1 MKKILLSI
9 IAILFF
15 TAANADVKGQALS
28 KASEKISS
36 TIGNLIPGE
45 GLTEVDIIFKD
56 NAQGKGNYE
65 YSILGV
71 RDILSKENTN
81 LFTQFSLH
89 NQDVNGDKRAIG
101 NLGIGYRFLNSDQS
115 MMFGANTFYDQDLSE
130 KHKRVGFGLEAS
142 AAMLDFNFNEYRKA
156 TNVKVISGT
165 AEQALSG
172 RDINLT
178 SQIPYMPWAAFNYN
192 SYYFEAEKAAQDL
205 KGDIY
210 SLEMDLNPSLGFD
223 LSKDNSSV
231 NGADDVW
238 SYKLTF
244 VYPPKDDKPTLLDGV
259 IAPDMFV
266 KQNMKSKLKDKVRR
280 ENNIVIETQG
290 TLIITK
296 G

>member
-1 MKKILLSI
+1 MKKILILIITLFISSVSI
-9 IAILFF
+9 
-15 TAANADVKGQALS
+15 ADVKSLALN

-36 TIGNLIPGE
+36 TIGKLIPGE
-45 GLTEVDIIFKD
+45 GLTEVDITLRD
-56 NAQGKGNYE
+56 NAQGNGNYE

-89 NQDVNGDKRAIG
+89 NQEINSDQRAIG
-101 NLGIGYRFLNSDQS
+101 NLGVGYRFLNSDQS
-115 MMFGANTFYDQDLSE
+115 MMFGVNTFYDQDLSE

-142 AAMLDFNFNEYRKA
+142 AAMLDFNFNEYQKV
-156 TNVKVISGT
+156 TNQKIVSGN

-192 SYYFEAEKAAQDL
+192 SYYFEAEKAAQDS

-210 SLEMDLNPSLGFD
+210 SLEMSLNPSLDFD
-223 LSKDNSSV
+223 ISKDNSSV
-231 NGADDVW
+231 NGADDAW
-238 SYKLTF
+238 NYKLTF

-259 IAPDMFV
+259 VAPDMFV